1 MPGLPSRRVL
11 NLTGFAIC
19 AALIAYAVY
28 EQNVLGIE
36 PCPLC
41 IFQRVGIMFM
51 GAVFLVAGLHAPR
64 GLGAMPYGALID
76 LGALGTMAIAAKH
89 LWIQHLPEG
98 AVPSCGANLATL
110 MDMFPIV
117 DVVKKVFNGSGE
129 CHQVN
134 WSLLGL
140 SMPGWVMLAAA
151 ALGVLGLVAN
161 LRSERAG

>member
-1 MPGLPSRRVL
+1 MPTRRVL
-11 NLTGFAIC
+11 NLSGFALC
-19 AALIAYAVY
+19 AALIAYALF
-28 EQNVLGIE
+28 EQNVLGVE

-41 IFQRVGIMFM
+41 IFQRVGVMAM
-51 GAVFLVAGLHAPR
+51 GLLFLVAGLHAPR
-64 GLGAMPYGALID
+64 GRGALAYGILID
-76 LGALGTMAIAAKH
+76 LAALATIGIAAKH

-140 SMPGWVMLAAA
+140 SMPGWVLLAAA
-151 ALGVLGLVAN
+151 ALGLLGLLAN
-161 LRSERAG
+161 LRSGRAD

>member
-11 NLTGFAIC
+11 NLAGFAIC
-19 AALIAYAVY
+19 AAMIAYAIY
-28 EQNVLGIE
+28 QQNVLGIE

-41 IFQRVGIMFM
+41 IFQRVGIMTM

-64 GLGAMPYGALID
+64 GLGAMPYGLLID
-76 LGALGTMAIAAKH
+76 LAALGTMAIAAKH

-140 SMPGWVMLAAA
+140 SMPAWVMAAAA
-151 ALGVLGLVAN
+151 ALGMLGLVAN
-161 LRSERAG
+161 LRSEGAR

>member
-11 NLTGFAIC
+11 NFTGFAVC

-41 IFQRVGIMFM
+41 IFQRVGIMAM
-51 GAVFLVAGLHAPR
+51 GLLFLVAGLHAPR
-64 GLGAMPYGALID
+64 GLGAMPYGVLID
-76 LGALGTMAIAAKH
+76 LAALVTMAIAAKH

-110 MDMFPIV
+110 MDMFPII

-140 SMPGWVMLAAA
+140 SMPGWVMVAAA
-151 ALGVLGLVAN
+151 ALGMLGLVAN
-161 LRSERAG
+161 LRTSRAD

>member
-1 MPGLPSRRVL
+1 MPTRRVL
-11 NLTGFAIC
+11 NLSGFALC
-19 AALIAYAVY
+19 AALIAYALF
-28 EQNVLGIE
+28 EQNVLGVE

-41 IFQRVGIMFM
+41 IFQRVGVMAM
-51 GAVFLVAGLHAPR
+51 GLLFLVAGLHAPR
-64 GLGAMPYGALID
+64 GRGALAYGILID
-76 LGALGTMAIAAKH
+76 LAALATIGVAAKH

-140 SMPGWVMLAAA
+140 SMPGWVLLAAA
-151 ALGVLGLVAN
+151 GLGLLGLVAN
-161 LRSERAG
+161 LRSGRVD

>member
-1 MPGLPSRRVL
+1 MGSRRVL
-11 NLTGFAIC
+11 NLLGFAAC
-19 AALIAYAVY
+19 AALIGYAIY
-28 EQNVLGIE
+28 EQNVLGVE

-41 IFQRVGIMFM
+41 IFQRVGVIFM

-64 GLGAMPYGALID
+64 GRGALAYAVLID
-76 LGALGTMAIAAKH
+76 LGALATMGIAAKH

-140 SMPGWVMLAAA
+140 SMPGWVLLAAA
-151 ALGVLGLVAN
+151 ALGAFGLYAN
-161 LRSERAG
+161 LRRAR